1 MLRPLPR
8 GEKLSSFL
16 GDAWDATLRPL
27 ALDLRSARKP
37 CTVFRKGLPS
47 LPRGVR
53 LPALRY
59 AVAKSGMMQWQCQPS
74 GKL

>member
-8 GEKLSSFL
+8 GEKISSFV
-16 GDAWDATLRPL
+16 GDACDATLRPL

-53 LPALRY
+53 LPAHKY
-59 AVAKSGMMQWQCQPS
+59 AMAKAG
-74 GKL
+74 